1 MPQERANIIRKSVGN
16 FAPISLQEMDKV
28 ALMNR
33 VDQKFIL
40 SFNDLCQII
49 PLLEN
54 EYHILTIHGQNVFT
68 YKTDYYDTPGL
79 NMFTDHHNG
88 KLNRFKIRHREYVD
102 SKLEFLEIK
111 FKTNKGKTLKKR
123 IESQHLHS
131 KPAQQL
137 IKEFTPY
144 NPSMLDRKITTLFN
158 RFTLVDNH
166 LTSRITIDF
175 NLRFLGEKQ
184 NILLDRLVII
194 EIKQE
199 KQSTNNNIYSLLK
212 EKSIRP
218 CSVSKYCLGLTM
230 MNNLSKTNI
239 FKETLR
245 KINRINH
252 VA

>member
-1 MPQERANIIRKSVGN
+1 MPQERANIIRKSVSN
-16 FAPISLQEMDKV
+16 FKPISLEEMDKV

-49 PLLEN
+49 PLLET
-54 EYHILTIHGQNVFT
+54 EYSVLTICDQNVFT

-79 NMFTDHHNG
+79 TMFTDHHNG
-88 KLNRFKIRHREYVD
+88 KLNRFKIRHREYVE
-102 SKLEFLEIK
+102 SNLEFLEIK
-111 FKTNKGKTLKKR
+111 FKNNKGKTFKKR
-123 IESQHLHS
+123 VESQHLHS

-144 NPSMLDRKITTLFN
+144 NPSVLDKKITTLFN
-158 RFTLVDNH
+158 RFTLVDNK
-166 LTSRITIDF
+166 LTARITVDF
-175 NLRFLGEKQ
+175 NLKFVGEGN
-184 NILLDRLVII
+184 NILLERLAII

-199 KQSTNNNIYSLLK
+199 KLSVHSNIYSLLK

-230 MNNLSKTNI
+230 VNHLPKSNS

>member
-1 MPQERANIIRKSVGN
+1 MIQERANIVRKSVSV
-16 FAPISLQEMDKV
+16 FKPISLEEMDKV
-28 ALMNR
+28 SLMNR

-40 SFNDLCQII
+40 SFNDLCLILPQ
-49 PLLEN
+49 LEA
-54 EYHILTIHGQNVFT
+54 EYRILTICDQDVFT

-88 KLNRFKIRHREYVD
+88 KLNRFKIRHREYVE
-102 SKLEFLEIK
+102 SNLEFLEIK
-111 FKTNKGKTLKKR
+111 FKNNKGKTLKKR
-123 IESQHLHS
+123 VESQHLNS
-131 KPAQQL
+131 KPAQKL
-137 IKEFTPY
+137 IKDFTPY
-144 NPSMLDRKITTLFN
+144 KPSALGMKITTLFN
-158 RFTLVDNH
+158 RLTLVDNKM
-166 LTSRITIDF
+166 TSRITIDF
-175 NLRFLGEKQ
+175 NLRFVGLEH
-184 NILLDRLVII
+184 NIMLDRLVII

-199 KQSTNNNIYSLLK
+199 KQSSHSNIYKLLK

-230 MNNLSKTNI
+230 MNNLPKSNI

>member
-1 MPQERANIIRKSVGN
+1 MTQERANIIRKSVSN
-16 FAPISLQEMDKV
+16 FKPISLEEMDKV

-40 SFNDLCQII
+40 SFSDLCQII
-49 PLLEN
+49 PQLEK
-54 EYHILTIHGQNVFT
+54 EYRILTIREQNVFT

-88 KLNRFKIRHREYVD
+88 KLNRFKIRHREYME
-102 SKLEFLEIK
+102 SNLEFLEIK
-111 FKTNKGKTLKKR
+111 FKNNKGKTLKKR
-123 IESQHLHS
+123 IESQHVHS
-131 KPAQQL
+131 KPAHQL

-144 NPSMLDRKITTLFN
+144 NPSVLDRKITTLFN
-158 RFTLVDNH
+158 RFTLVDSK
-166 LTSRITIDF
+166 LTSRITVDF
-175 NLRFLGEKQ
+175 NVRFVGEGH

-199 KQSTNNNIYSLLK
+199 KQGTHSNIYSLLK

-230 MNNLSKTNI
+230 MNNLPKSNI